1 MILVIDN
8 YDSFTYNLVQY
19 IGSIVN
25 EIEVKRNDR
34 LSIDYIEKNE
44 PTHIIISPGPG
55 RPENAGLCIEIIKE
69 FGDHIPILGVC
80 LGHQAIAVAN
90 GAEVVI
96 SPQIVHGKC
105 SEIIHSNNTL
115 FKTINSAFLAARYHS
130 LIVKTDSLPNK
141 LEIIAKLEDGT
152 IMGLKL
158 KSKNVYG
165 IQFHPE
171 SIATQNGLQIIKNF
185 LEIKS

>member
-1 MILVIDN
+1 M
-8 YDSFTYNLVQY
+8 
-19 IGSIVN
+19 
-25 EIEVKRNDR
+25 
-34 LSIDYIEKNE
+34 
-44 PTHIIISPGPG
+44 
-55 RPENAGLCIEIIKE
+55 
-69 FGDHIPILGVC
+69 
-80 LGHQAIAVAN
+80 
-90 GAEVVI
+90 
-96 SPQIVHGKC
+96 
-105 SEIIHSNNTL
+105 
-115 FKTINSAFLAARYHS
+115 AARYHS